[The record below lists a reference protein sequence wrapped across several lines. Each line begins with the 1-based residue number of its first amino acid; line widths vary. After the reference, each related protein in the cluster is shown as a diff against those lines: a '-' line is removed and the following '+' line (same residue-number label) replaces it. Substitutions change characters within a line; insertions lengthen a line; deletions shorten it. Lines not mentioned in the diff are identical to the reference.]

1 MLVFSCL
8 ANHKRE
14 SLMRFSTFAAVT
26 LLFAC
31 SCVAQAQDQA
41 KQKQPTPEEMKK
53 LMDAT
58 MGAMIPVMGRMT
70 EVMLEAQ
77 LKVAERPET
86 ADMVAAFKKNLYE
99 ALMKK
104 GFSPEQAMQLTLA
117 TAMPSAMPSAK

>member
-1 MLVFSCL
+1 
-8 ANHKRE
+8 
-14 SLMRFSTFAAVT
+14 MRLSTFTAAT

-41 KQKQPTPEEMKK
+41 KQKQPTPEEVNK

-58 MGAMIPVMGRMT
+58 MGAMMPIMGRMT

-86 ADMVAAFKKNLYE
+86 ADKVATFKRNLYE
-99 ALMKK
+99 ALIKK

-117 TAMPSAMPSAK
+117 TAMPSAMPSGK